1 MVEFN
6 TDIEAKHMKC
16 FREQRTCYKNPDNP
30 TYIDLLLTN
39 APRNFQSTCS
49 LETGLSDF
57 NLITLTVVRKSFKKL
72 QPKITHYRS

>member
-1 MVEFN
+1 
-6 TDIEAKHMKC
+6 MKC

-30 TYIDLLLTN
+30 TCIDLLLTN
-39 APRNFQSTCS
+39 APRNFQSTRS

>member
-1 MVEFN
+1 
-6 TDIEAKHMKC
+6 MKC

-30 TYIDLLLTN
+30 TYFDLLLTN

>member
-1 MVEFN
+1 
-6 TDIEAKHMKC
+6 MKC